1 MENEKI
7 SPMTGFNSPKNWTED
22 YSHENGNYVN
32 TCMFCKDQFFGH
44 KRRVVCKECTQLC
57 APLTNEKYKIKLNFS
72 DNPLMSEMIGKEIE
86 VIEASATTWKSIDGY
101 YTFLKSDCEVVPD
114 PTPQQTVKPNPFEIL
129 LKHQTKPFD
138 GVRLSDNDKIIH
150 AMTEYAELLSQ
161 LRVDEAVRG
170 EREKA
175 KWNGTVN
182 INPAPEK

>member
-1 MENEKI
+1 
-7 SPMTGFNSPKNWTED
+7 
-22 YSHENGNYVN
+22 
-32 TCMFCKDQFFGH
+32 
-44 KRRVVCKECTQLC
+44 
-57 APLTNEKYKIKLNFS
+57 
-72 DNPLMSEMIGKEIE
+72 MSEMIGKEIE

-161 LRVDEAVRG
+161 LRVDEAVREIESKLK
-170 EREKA
+170 ERKEWA
-175 KWNGTVN
+175 LN
-182 INPAPEK
+182 IRDNDESNMRIEEIDLALYYVTKK